1 MSDLYIET
9 RGIGTT
15 HLVLVHGWAMHSG
28 IFAPLTE
35 ILQNRYTVHC
45 VDLPGHG
52 RSRASTLPLEPTA
65 VVDAIRER
73 VPCALW
79 LGWSMGGLFALE
91 AALGDHPEELSG
103 LIMLSSTPRF
113 VAAADW
119 PQGMAREQFEHFAT
133 DLTRDYRATI
143 NRFLAL
149 EVLGDLQA
157 HGDLRALKHDLY
169 AHGTPHPARL
179 QEGLALLDSSDRRA
193 GLPRLTVPSLWIAGR
208 RDRLVSPAAMRKASA
223 LAGGRYLELQHAAHA
238 GFLGHAAPIAT
249 AIDELTGLIS

>member
-1 MSDLYIET
+1 MADLYIET
-9 RGIGTT
+9 RGNGAI
-15 HLVLVHGWAMHSG
+15 HLVLIHGWAMHGG
-28 IFAPLTE
+28 IFAPLTK

-52 RSRASTLPLEPTA
+52 RSQASTLPLEPTA
-65 VVDAIRER
+65 VVDAVCER

-91 AALGDHPEELSG
+91 AALSHRSEEVPG

-119 PQGMAREQFEHFAT
+119 PQGMARGQFEHFAT
-133 DLTRDYRATI
+133 NLARDYRATVK
-143 NRFLAL
+143 RFLAL

-169 AHGTPHPARL
+169 AYGDPDPIHL
-179 QEGLALLDSSDRRA
+179 QEGLTLLDRGDRRA
-193 GLPRLTVPSLWIAGR
+193 DLSRLTVPSLWIAGR

-223 LAGGRYLELQHAAHA
+223 LAGGHYLELQHAAHA